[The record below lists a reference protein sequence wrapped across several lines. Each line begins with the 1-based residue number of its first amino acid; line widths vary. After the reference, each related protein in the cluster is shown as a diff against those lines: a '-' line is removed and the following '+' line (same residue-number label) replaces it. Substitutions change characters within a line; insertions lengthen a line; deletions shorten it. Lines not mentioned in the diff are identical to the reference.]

1 MVEIGKINKLTVQK
15 IGSNAVTV
23 VADDEETFNVPL
35 EEFREQPQE
44 GEVVKIFLYKDA
56 DRKTIA
62 SAKLPYAIAGE
73 FEFLSVTQVSSAGAL
88 LDWGLKRKLFL
99 PSKEQTSKI
108 ALGDTYLV
116 HVFYDHKTEQ
126 VIASMHVDDFLDL
139 DKPTYSM
146 NDEVEILVV
155 KETALGYKVIV
166 DDAYW
171 GLIYHNEIFEHI
183 DFAMRTKAY
192 VKAVRED
199 GKIDIAL
206 QPQGFKV
213 VDSISEQIIEELK
226 RRGGYLPMNDKTDS
240 DIIYNT
246 FGCSKKAFKKTLG
259 TLYKQRTITIGD
271 DGIRLNEKGE

>member
-23 VADDEETFNVPL
+23 VADDEESFNVPL

-73 FEFLSVTQVSSAGAL
+73 FEFLTVTQVSSAGAL

-108 ALGDTYLV
+108 SLGDTYLV

-139 DKPTYSM
+139 DKPTYNM
-146 NDEVEILVV
+146 NDEVEILIV

-166 DDAYW
+166 DDAHW

-213 VDSISEQIIEELK
+213 VDNISEQILEELK

>member
-1 MVEIGKINKLTVQK
+1 MVEIGKINKLTVK
-15 IGSNAVTV
+15 AIGSKEVTFI
-23 VADDEETFNVPL
+23 ADDDEEIKVPA
-35 EEFREQPQE
+35 EEFKEMPQE
-44 GEVVKIFLYKDA
+44 GDVVKIFLYKDA
-56 DRKTIA
+56 NRKTIG
-62 SAKLPYAIAGE
+62 SAKFPYAIAGE

-108 ALGDTYLV
+108 ALGNTYLV

-126 VIASMHVDDFLDL
+126 VIASMHVDDFLGL
-139 DKPTYSM
+139 DQPHYEM

-155 KETALGYKVIV
+155 KETDLGYKVIV

-171 GLIYHNEIFEHI
+171 GLIYHSEIFEHI

-192 VKAVRED
+192 VKCVRED
-199 GKIDIAL
+199 GKLDIAL
-206 QPQGFKV
+206 QPQGYKV
-213 VDSISEQIIEELK
+213 VDTISEQILEELK
-226 RRGGYLPMNDKTDS
+226 RRDGYLPMNDKTDS

-259 TLYKQRTITIGD
+259 TLYKQRIITIGD
-271 DGIRLNEKGE
+271 DGIRLNDED

>member
-99 PSKEQTSKI
+99 PSKEQTSKV

>member
-1 MVEIGKINKLTVQK
+1 MVEIGKINKLTVEN
-15 IGSNAVTV
+15 IGPNMVTV
-23 VADDEETFNVPL
+23 IADDGEAIKVPTEDFKEEPAVGD
-35 EEFREQPQE
+35 E
-44 GEVVKIFLYKDA
+44 VKIFVYKDA
-56 DRKTIA
+56 ERRTIG

-99 PSKEQTSKI
+99 PSKEQTSNI
-108 ALGDTYLV
+108 NLGDTYLV

-139 DKPTYSM
+139 DKPTYAM

-166 DDAYW
+166 DDAHW
-171 GLIYHNEIFEHI
+171 GLIYLNEIFEHI

-206 QPQGFKV
+206 QPQGYKV
-213 VDSISEQIIEELK
+213 VDNISEQILEELK

-259 TLYKQRTITIGD
+259 TLYKQRIITLGE